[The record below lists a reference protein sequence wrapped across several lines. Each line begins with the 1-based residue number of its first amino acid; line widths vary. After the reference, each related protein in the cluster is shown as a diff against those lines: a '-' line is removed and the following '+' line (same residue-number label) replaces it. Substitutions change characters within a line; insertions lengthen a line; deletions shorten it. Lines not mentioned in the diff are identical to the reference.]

1 MALYG
6 ATVYPPSTRNVQGK
20 GAGKEDHRSND
31 EMRINL
37 KRAYADPPF
46 IRGTDVNENL
56 TIGEFVCQ
64 AVRDVASEEGFQ
76 SFQQGWY
83 VEIQSFGKPLDPY
96 ENVGMLKERF
106 NGAETV
112 HAKVFN
118 EYGQV
123 LTYTPGFGWH

>member
-1 MALYG
+1 MAFHS
-6 ATVYPPSTRNVQGK
+6 ATVYPPSTRNVKGK
-20 GAGKEDHRSND
+20 GAMKKDHRCNGG
-31 EMRINL
+31 MWIYVR
-37 KRAYADPPF
+37 RADPLF
-46 IRGTDVNENL
+46 RRGAYYNENL
-56 TIGEFVCQ
+56 TIGEFVAH

-76 SFQQGWY
+76 SFQEGWY

-96 ENVGMLKERF
+96 ENVGMLGERF